1 MSGTILNYLEE
12 YGDIPF
18 SERPLNDVDSLAL
31 CQLSYLKFDGMVTD
45 VRKNGPSITLKELAG
60 HKDYE
65 KLFADERY
73 EKVNRALFQGM
84 ISGRRFSNMRLNC
97 YINVVE
103 KEWEPQFSAITFL
116 LEDGTIYVAFRG
128 TDETLVGWKE
138 DFNMAFLSPVPGQ
151 TYSVKY
157 LNMVTGKLHN
167 PFYVGGHSKGGNLA
181 VYSAMNC
188 APAVQERI
196 QKIYSMDGPSFHPEV
211 LRECGYDKIAHKLV
225 KIIPHDSLIGML
237 FEQDIH
243 YKVVESKTLGLAQHD
258 PYTWIVKNGQ
268 FVEAKDIYERRKFIN
283 GAINEWIL
291 SLDEQQL
298 RIFVDT
304 LYQVIT
310 ASEAEDLI
318 SFAADIKKSMNKVM
332 AALKDVDEQTTR
344 ILKEIMKSLFEIA
357 RIRARQEKAK
367 SLPVSGHSDRPKSK
381 RKRVLPKADRKR
393 ESVPDLGAQGAIEDR
408 ELEESCE
415 QSPPHSRQEDTIE

>member
-1 MSGTILNYLEE
+1 MPGTILSYLEE
-12 YGDIPF
+12 YGDIPL
-18 SERPLNDVDSLAL
+18 SEMPMNDVDSLVL

-45 VRKNGPSITLKELAG
+45 VRENGPSVTLKELAK
-60 HKDYE
+60 HKDCE

-73 EKVNRALFQGM
+73 EKVNRALFRGM
-84 ISGRRFSNMRLNC
+84 LSGRRFSNMRLNC
-97 YINVVE
+97 YINVIE
-103 KEWEPQFSAITFL
+103 KEWETQFSAITFI

-128 TDETLVGWKE
+128 TDETIVGWKE

-151 TYSVKY
+151 AYSVKY

-188 APAVQERI
+188 TPEVQERI
-196 QKIYSMDGPSFHPEV
+196 QKIYSMDGPGFRPEV
-211 LRECGYDKIAHKLV
+211 LKECGYEKIAHKLV

-243 YKVVESKTLGLAQHD
+243 YRVVESRTLGLAQHD

-268 FVEAKDIYERRKFIN
+268 FVEAEDIFERRKFID

-318 SFAADIKKSMNKVM
+318 SFGADLKKSMNKVM
-332 AALKDVDEQTTR
+332 TALKDVDEQTTR

-367 SLPVSGHSDRPKSK
+367 GLPARGRSGRPKSK
-381 RKRVLPKADRKR
+381 RKRVLTKAHRK
-393 ESVPDLGAQGAIEDR
+393 EKSAGDLNAQGAIEDR
-408 ELEESCE
+408 ESEESCE
-415 QSPPHSRQEDTIE
+415 QSPPHSRQADTTE